1 MRVYCCT
8 RLAQRSTTF
17 CFSKFLFLGNPGSVM
32 DYVLKMSLNQKNI
45 ILIRKC
51 YWDLLLH
58 SPSTTQQIFLFYK
71 IPIFVKSRVGDGL
84 CISKMSL
91 HLENINLIRKCDMGL
106 LLYSPRKTQQNFYF
120 LKYYVC
126 VSNIRDINI

>member
-8 RLAQRSTTF
+8 RLAQLSTTF

-32 DYVLKMSLNQKNI
+32 DYVLKMSFNQKNI

-51 YWDLLLH
+51 YWDLLLY
-58 SPSTTQQIFLFYK
+58 SPSTTQQNFLFLK
-71 IPIFVKSRVGDGL
+71 IPIFVKSRVGDEL
-84 CISKMSL
+84 CISKMTF
-91 HLENINLIRKCDMGL
+91 HLENINLIRKCYMGL
-106 LLYSPRKTQQNFYF
+106 LLYSPSKTQQNFYF

-126 VSNIRDINI
+126 VFNFRDIHI